1 LIPANGRFLLD
12 TNIIIALLEGD
23 EAVLSNLDLAPEVFV
38 PAVALGSTARRIGS
52 ERPDSM
58 TITVLGGTDY
68 SLIARR
74 YSDSQGA
81 SGPYTIAAHSTEGI
95 FPSPSWSLDHV
106 ELGPKHGLEDLP
118 NFSQIKHR
126 GGADPKAGVKS
137 SSGKPVPTCERATD
151 PTFVRL
157 VERKGTVRIS
167 AVLNHQVGRQ
177 QHRPRAKPH
186 RVARSFQS
194 RPPWACDGISSPSR
208 GLLPPLRFMILSKAL
223 KSARACRSVK

>member
-1 LIPANGRFLLD
+1 MSSFSHLSASHNSNNGNPKKHWRAPAWCD
-12 TNIIIALLEGD
+12 SAIW
-23 EAVLSNLDLAPEVFV
+23 EA
-38 PAVALGSTARRIGS
+38 ARRFAGITHRRIRRRRAPPGS
-52 ERPDSM
+52 WCCGRAQSPGPRDRSLETS
-58 TITVLGGTDY
+58 VLG
-68 SLIARR
+68 LRK
-74 YSDSQGA
+74 
-81 SGPYTIAAHSTEGI
+81 
-95 FPSPSWSLDHV
+95 SPSVHCSKPTAPLAYGWCRRKLHV
-106 ELGPKHGLEDLP
+106 FSASAVPK
-118 NFSQIKHR
+118 SR
-126 GGADPKAGVKS
+126 
-137 SSGKPVPTCERATD
+137 SGKPVPTCERATD